1 MKNTVRYKN
10 ITCKSALNKVSGG
23 FPYKWDLN
31 IYRGCIHNCKYC
43 YALYSHKYINSN
55 SDDFFNEIYVKT
67 NIVEELDR
75 QLSSKSW
82 KHEVINIG
90 GVTDSYQAVEK
101 NNKIMPEI
109 LKLLIK
115 HKNPAIISTKSTLIL
130 RDTDLIDELSRL
142 TYINIASTITVTDR
156 KTASMIETN
165 ASPPMERFRI
175 LKTMRKT
182 NASVGMHSMPIIPYI
197 TDSIENIE
205 SLFSHAKE
213 SNVHYVLPGILY
225 LKGETRKSFFNFV
238 LRNYPELY
246 KNIYMLYNNTEK
258 RKVYKFNLYQNINS
272 LKEKYS
278 ISFSY
283 TNPMREK
290 MKKERKYDPQLKLF

>member
-1 MKNTVRYKN
+1 M
-10 ITCKSALNKVSGG
+10 
-23 FPYKWDLN
+23 
-31 IYRGCIHNCKYC
+31 
-43 YALYSHKYINSN
+43 
-55 SDDFFNEIYVKT
+55 
-67 NIVEELDR
+67 EELDR
-75 QLSSKSW
+75 QLSSRSW

-130 RDTDLIDELSRL
+130 RDFDLIDELSRL
-142 TYINIASTITVTDR
+142 TYINIASTITVTDK

-165 ASPPMERFRI
+165 ASLPMERFRI

-182 NASVGMHSMPIIPYI
+182 NASVGMHTMPIIPWI

-205 SLFSHAKE
+205 SLFYHAKE
-213 SNVHYVLPGILY
+213 NDVHYVLPGILY
-225 LKGETRKSFFNFV
+225 LRGETRQAFFNFV
-238 LRNYPELY
+238 LRNYPEHY

-258 RKVYKFNLYQNINS
+258 RKEYKFRLYQNINS
-272 LKEKYS
+272 IKEKYS

-283 TNPMREK
+283 ASPMKEK
-290 MKKERKYDPQLKLF
+290 MKKSEKDDLQLKLF